1 MKIECCIISTMFEI
15 LISGILKYLIANTI
29 HLIINRKNIK
39 IKEKTKKIIIKFV
52 NLVIDL
58 TFKAIYNHVTF
69 FFWIFEI
76 ITIWILNFSLKTH

>member
-39 IKEKTKKIIIKFV
+39 IKEKTKK
-52 NLVIDL
+52 
-58 TFKAIYNHVTF
+58 
-69 FFWIFEI
+69 
-76 ITIWILNFSLKTH
+76 